1 MRGRRKGLAFP
12 MDDRLLISYINRS
25 IGAADRRSLM
35 HRVGSRHCAHVALR
49 CGFSSWQRLWPS
61 LTNSAGEFIFRRFG
75 FSLSLSETLP
85 LAKHGHMENPS
96 ALVGRG
102 VLLFCYLR
110 RAARGPPGR
119 KLLDGPACGNQG
131 GPKLPQACLRL
142 SLEVLKRR
150 KPNQPCR
157 GAAQPT
163 VIPGVPRAA
172 AAARCWRRPG
182 APHFAEIL
190 PCEQSCL
197 DSAEQ
202 SAHVHQYGVLSPRIR

>member
-12 MDDRLLISYINRS
+12 MDERLLILYINRS

-142 SLEVLKRR
+142 SHEVLTRR
-150 KPNQPCR
+150 KPNQAC
-157 GAAQPT
+157 AAGDKLT
-163 VIPGVPRAA
+163 TAGKT
-172 AAARCWRRPG
+172 CSSS
-182 APHFAEIL
+182 API
-190 PCEQSCL
+190 SS
-197 DSAEQ
+197 SAML
-202 SAHVHQYGVLSPRIR
+202 GL